1 MARRKARE
9 LAFRTLFQSERGG
22 APLMEVWAQTR
33 ADLGE
38 DLEDE
43 TANAYG
49 DPLDQESLAFAERLL
64 KSYAEH
70 QTDVDARLEEVIQGW
85 SFSQMAQTDLNVLRL
100 ALTEFLFEPD
110 VPKEVTIEIA
120 VRIAKRFGGEESGRF
135 VNGVLADL
143 YRRLERPPAAGVS

>member
-1 MARRKARE
+1 
-9 LAFRTLFQSERGG
+9 
-22 APLMEVWAQTR
+22 MEVWAQTR

-38 DLEDE
+38 EVDADD
-43 TANAYG
+43 AYG
-49 DPLDQESLAFAERLL
+49 DVLDSESLAFAEGLL
-64 KSYAEH
+64 EAYAEH
-70 QTDVDARLEEVIQGW
+70 QAEVDAQLEEVIQGW

-100 ALTEFLFEPD
+100 ALTEFWFERD

>member
-1 MARRKARE
+1 MARRRARE
-9 LAFRTLFQSERGG
+9 LAFQALFQSERGG
-22 APLMEVWAQTR
+22 APLTEVWAQTR
-33 ADLGE
+33 ADFSEELGE
-38 DLEDE
+38 TDDV
-43 TANAYG
+43 YG

-64 KSYAEH
+64 KAYAEH
-70 QTDVDARLEEVIQGW
+70 QSDIDARLEEVIRGW
-85 SFSQMAQTDLNVLRL
+85 SFSQMAQTDLNILRL
-100 ALTEFLFEPD
+100 ALTEFLFERD

>member
-1 MARRKARE
+1 MARRRARE

-38 DLEDE
+38 ELEE
-43 TANAYG
+43 TDDVYG
-49 DPLDQESLAFAERLL
+49 DPLDHESLAFAERLL
-64 KSYAEH
+64 KAYAEH
-70 QTDVDARLEEVIQGW
+70 QTDIDARLEEVIQGW
-85 SFSQMAQTDLNVLRL
+85 SFSQMAQTDLNILRL

-143 YRRLERPPAAGVS
+143 YRKLERPPAAGVS